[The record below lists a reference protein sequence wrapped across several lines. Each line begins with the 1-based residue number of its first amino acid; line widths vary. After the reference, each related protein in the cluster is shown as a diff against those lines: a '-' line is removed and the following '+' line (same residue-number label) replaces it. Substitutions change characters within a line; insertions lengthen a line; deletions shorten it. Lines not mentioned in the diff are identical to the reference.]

1 MDASGLNNALAIH
14 PFRIFVINT
23 KRKDRPMTT
32 KTENQQNTPAFNIHA
47 SVPDGRNNRVGSKIG
62 VAFKHKKGNG
72 LTILLDASPIPV
84 NGRIELVAFEPKP
97 QS

>member
-1 MDASGLNNALAIH
+1 MT
-14 PFRIFVINT
+14 NT
-23 KRKDRPMTT
+23 A
-32 KTENQQNTPAFNIHA
+32 ENQKNTPAFNIFA
-47 SVPDGRNNRVGSKIG
+47 SIPDGESNRIGSKIG
-62 VAFKHKKGNG
+62 VAFKHKNGNG